1 MYEGWKKRSALSSEW
16 VAKTGAF
23 LDRAF
28 ARSETRTDVMCPCS
42 KCRNIYELSDYYFMC
57 VCYRDFRHHPLQ
69 LPHLEMGLVK
79 TTHHI
84 LG

>member
-1 MYEGWKKRSALSSEW
+1 M
-16 VAKTGAF
+16 
-23 LDRAF
+23 
-28 ARSETRTDVMCPCS
+28 
-42 KCRNIYELSDYYFMC
+42 
-57 VCYRDFRHHPLQ
+57 CYRDFRHHPLQ

>member
-1 MYEGWKKRSALSSEW
+1 MCLNEKLS
-16 VAKTGAF
+16 G
-23 LDRAF
+23 
-28 ARSETRTDVMCPCS
+28 
-42 KCRNIYELSDYYFMC
+42 YYFMC